1 MHPPIERQIEHREIQ
16 TLQILGE
23 TRALS
28 SWPENERPGGEGK
41 KRNEVERRRHGWCLV
56 FGALVL
62 GRVIL
67 GLGGGLGSD
76 ARVQRLQPEPGSP
89 DGARSRVWLAAVG
102 LEFFFV
108 LALVIAAHRICA
120 WSYRAPPSPG
130 QTQAQIQTEHQ
141 RPCRPALHTPRP
153 G

>member
-56 FGALVL
+56 FGVWCLVL
-62 GRVIL
+62 GAWCLVLWSL
-67 GLGGGLGSD
+67 GESFLGWAEG
-76 ARVQRLQPEPGSP
+76 
-89 DGARSRVWLAAVG
+89 
-102 LEFFFV
+102 
-108 LALVIAAHRICA
+108 
-120 WSYRAPPSPG
+120 
-130 QTQAQIQTEHQ
+130 
-141 RPCRPALHTPRP
+141 
-153 G
+153 